1 MAFTLPSLLGLGLV
15 LGVKHALDADHLAAV
30 STIAA
35 DRRSLLSASVVGA
48 WWGVGHTL
56 ALLAAGV
63 AVIGLRLEIGVRTAQ
78 VLELG
83 VAVMLIGL
91 GAQALWT
98 LARGLRQGR
107 RVHVHVHQHGP
118 RIHVHAHAHGPED
131 VPHDQPR
138 ATQHHGIAQGARP
151 LLVGMMHGLA
161 GSASVMLFVL
171 STIPSPALGF
181 AYLGVFGFGSL
192 GGMVLM
198 SALVS
203 LPAQLAARQ
212 FVGAHLAVR
221 GVAGVASVACGLV
234 MVSTSAARWPGS
246 AQPAAGRAGPNNL
259 DGNQPLVITSV
270 STSLRRLIHD

>member
-15 LGVKHALDADHLAAV
+15 LGVKHALDVDHLAAV
-30 STIAA
+30 STLATE
-35 DRRSLLSASVVGA
+35 RRGLLSASLVGA

-63 AVIGLRLEIGVRTAQ
+63 AVIGLRLEISVRTARL
-78 VLELG
+78 LELG

-91 GAQALWT
+91 GVQALWT
-98 LARGLRQGR
+98 LGRRLRRGQ

-118 RIHVHAHAHGPED
+118 RLHLHAHAHAPDD
-131 VPHDQPR
+131 VPHERP
-138 ATQHHGIAQGARP
+138 AVPQHHGIAQGARP

-161 GSASVMLFVL
+161 GSASLMLFVL

-203 LPAQLAARQ
+203 VPAQLTAQR
-212 FVGAHLAVR
+212 FVRTHLAVR
-221 GVAGVASVACGLV
+221 GAAGLASIACGVL
-234 MVSTSAARWPGS
+234 MVVDFSRT
-246 AQPAAGRAGPNNL
+246 AAGL
-259 DGNQPLVITSV
+259 L
-270 STSLRRLIHD
+270 